1 MKKVSGLSLLLASI
15 GVFLIGLAGV
25 LQYEAFEIEK
35 STAVVYEKVTVKNF
49 NTANVEKNNNENKL
63 IEEVVLNSE
72 LEEINIYTDVSTI
85 PYEPIVYDGLT
96 MNQLADKL
104 NRSLKDTISNKGHL
118 IASYSL
124 EKGVD
129 PYLATAIM
137 LHETGCNS
145 GRCSSLVKSC
155 NNVGGQKGGPSC
167 GGGSYKAYPTLDEG
181 IMGYIDNLHKNYYSY
196 GLNTPEAMASK
207 YAASTTWATK
217 VNNYI
222 YSIKN
227 K

>member
-15 GVFLIGLAGV
+15 GVFLIGLARV

-96 MNQLADKL
+96 MNQLTDKL